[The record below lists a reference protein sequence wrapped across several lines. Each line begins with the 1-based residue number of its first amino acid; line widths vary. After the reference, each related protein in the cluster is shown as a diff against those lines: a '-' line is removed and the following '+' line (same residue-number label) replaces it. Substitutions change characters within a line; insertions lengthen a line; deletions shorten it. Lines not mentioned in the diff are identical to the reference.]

1 MKAEKSIEHILN
13 ENRLYKPSIEFAQNA
28 TVGKSDLQ
36 QMYADANEDLEG
48 FWAKQAQKLEWF
60 KEWNNVLEWKAP
72 YASWF
77 SGGKTNICFNCV
89 DRIVQQ
95 GDGDKTA
102 LIWEGEPGEVE
113 KVTYRELLVRVSRFS
128 NCLKDIGIVAG
139 DRVALYM
146 PMVTEAVVAMLAC
159 ARIGAVHTV
168 IFGGFSPE
176 AIQGR
181 VNDASA
187 KLIITA
193 DGGYRR
199 GKVVPLKDNVDKAC
213 QLGMPSLQN
222 VIVLQRT
229 KHQIDWNDR
238 DLWWHDLYQVAAEE
252 CPAAELDSEHPLFTL
267 YTSGTTGKPKGIL
280 HTTGGYMVQ
289 TNFSARLVFDLKA
302 DDVYW
307 CTADVGWIT
316 GHSYIV
322 YGLLSNA
329 ATVLLYEGSPDF
341 PEKDRFWDIIDR
353 HAVTIFYT
361 APTAIRAFMKWGD
374 QYPNKYELSSLRLLG
389 SVGEPIN
396 PESWVWY
403 HSIIGK
409 ENCPIVD
416 TWWQTETGSIL
427 IAPTPG
433 VTELKPGSA
442 TFPLPGIDAAIVD
455 SEGKECAA
463 DQGGYLVIRKPWPS
477 MLRGIYNDQKR
488 YEETYWSQYKGFYF
502 TGDGARRDKD
512 GYFWVL
518 GRVDDVI
525 NVSGHRIGTA
535 EIESSLVE
543 HHAVAEAAVVGAP
556 DEIKGEAIYAYVT
569 LRAGMEEAGMP
580 QELTD
585 FVAEKI
591 GSFAKP
597 KHVIITSS
605 LPKTRSG
612 KIMRRLL
619 RKIASREEM
628 LGDTTTLEDKGVV
641 EELLEKVKNL
651 S

>member
-113 KVTYRELLVRVSRFS
+113 KVTYRELLVRVSTFS